1 MVIAIVMKLG
11 WMGSWG
17 RFSEESVKK
26 ELKIKEGAKGREAIA
41 KVTSESRQQ
50 REDAE
55 SDKKVIDINGLEVSR
70 GQGEARG
77 RG

>member
-1 MVIAIVMKLG
+1 MIAVVMK
-11 WMGSWG
+11 MGLVSSWG
-17 RFSEESVKK
+17 RFSEEMVKK
-26 ELKIKEGAKGREAIA
+26 GLRIKGRLKWREAIA
-41 KVTSESRQQ
+41 EVRQQ
-50 REDAE
+50 GEDAE

>member
-1 MVIAIVMKLG
+1 M
-11 WMGSWG
+11 
-17 RFSEESVKK
+17 KK
-26 ELKIKEGAKGREAIA
+26 ELKIKEGVKGKEAIA